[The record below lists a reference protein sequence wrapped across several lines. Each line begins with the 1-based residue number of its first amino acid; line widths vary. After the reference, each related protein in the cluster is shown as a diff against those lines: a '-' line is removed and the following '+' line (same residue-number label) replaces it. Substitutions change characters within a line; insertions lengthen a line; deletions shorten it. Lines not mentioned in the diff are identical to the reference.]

1 MVIGTDDISYKIK
14 HTYIHA
20 GTYIY
25 MRIYIYP
32 QTLPIYTFLYNTG
45 VIGKNANYFLYHGL
59 SEQVIDPI
67 R

>member
-1 MVIGTDDISYKIK
+1 
-14 HTYIHA
+14 
-20 GTYIY
+20 

-32 QTLPIYTFLYNTG
+32 QTLLIYTFLYNTE
-45 VIGKNANYFLYHGL
+45 VIDKNANYFLYHGL